1 MSVSAGSLLKHCFYD
16 KGLFEKYVKQGKGVG
31 FLVLLI
37 AAALTAVVFCVKVA
51 WIFAN
56 IPESDIS
63 RFCEQFPEMAVSGGE
78 IISETPIVQT
88 LPALVP
94 HILLAVDTKAN
105 EQDAVNFPAGVY
117 LMKRALTIVDTNR
130 QVQKI
135 PLKNIF
141 GEKPLKIT
149 PENAH
154 AFLTEFIPY
163 IKKTIPVAFFI
174 VTTPV
179 FFIRLILTA
188 YLLSFIS
195 FALSMGLNVTLS
207 FEERLRLAVLSL
219 LPAALYSLV
228 LNIFSYRFFG
238 GFTTVVLISL
248 AYMLFFMWPVAPDE
262 KKNAD
267 K

>member
-16 KGLFEKYVKQGKGVG
+16 KDLFEKYVKQGKGVG

-63 RFCEQFPEMAVSGGE
+63 RFCEQFPEMTVSGGE

-141 GEKPLKIT
+141 DSAPVSRSQAKRLCNRLEKFEEVILDFEGNSWMGQGFAHQMFVVFK
-149 PENAH
+149 NAH
-154 AFLTEFIPY
+154 PSIT
-163 IKKTIPVAFFI
+163 IKPINMNESVENM
-174 VTTPV
+174 
-179 FFIRLILTA
+179 
-188 YLLSFIS
+188 Y
-195 FALSMGLNVTLS
+195 NH
-207 FEERLRLAVLSL
+207 VLKS
-219 LPAALYSLV
+219 
-228 LNIFSYRFFG
+228 I
-238 GFTTVVLISL
+238 
-248 AYMLFFMWPVAPDE
+248 
-262 KKNAD
+262 
-267 K
+267 